1 MTPSTP
7 FSRLPQPD
15 PPRGKR
21 RSWPADYTLPTRLEL
36 RAHGLYQRGM
46 ACYGFS
52 VWDVGQNR
60 LLIRH
65 GAPIGHGQGPG
76 AAVDAAAAGLHALL
90 EGLSWLIREDE
101 HRRRLLVCT
110 DDPIV
115 YTELQRDGPPPA
127 AAHGFLVRQVIST
140 LARCPHHALQL
151 IAADR
156 NVQAIGAADDAFV
169 AAQEAERLARAPE
182 VLPELHPVGPYLYLV
197 GDRYRVDL
205 AAGTCT
211 CPDFRTVHTERHP
224 IRCKHLLAA
233 LQLAGR
239 TSPPAPDQG

>member
-21 RSWPADYTLPTRLEL
+21 RNWPADYTLPTRLEL
-36 RAHGLYQRGM
+36 RAHGLWERGM

-65 GAPIGHGQGPG
+65 GALIGRGHGRGEDLD
-76 AAVDAAAAGLHALL
+76 AVAAGHHALL
-90 EGLSWLIREDE
+90 EGLGWLIRQDE

-110 DDPIV
+110 DHPLV
-115 YTELQRDGPPPA
+115 YAQLQGDHPVPD
-127 AAHGFLVRQVIST
+127 AAHGPLAGQVLAT
-140 LARCPHHALQL
+140 LARFPQHALHL
-151 IAADR
+151 IAPER
-156 NVQAIGAADDAFV
+156 NVQAIEAADEAFV
-169 AAQEAERLARAPE
+169 AAQEAERLARAAE
-182 VLPELHPVGPYLYLV
+182 VLPELRPAGPAIYLV

-211 CPDFRTVHTERHP
+211 CPDFRAVHTERHP
-224 IRCKHLLAA
+224 VRCKHLLAA

-239 TSPPAPDQG
+239 TSPPAHDQG

>member
-1 MTPSTP
+1 VTPSTP

-21 RSWPADYTLPTRLEL
+21 RNWPADYTLPTRLEL
-36 RAHGLYQRGM
+36 RAHGLWERGM

-65 GAPIGHGQGPG
+65 GALIGRGGGGAEALGP
-76 AAVDAAAAGLHALL
+76 VAAGYHALL
-90 EGLSWLIREDE
+90 EGLNWLIRQDE

-110 DDPIV
+110 DHPLV
-115 YTELQRDGPPPA
+115 YAQLRDDGPAPDP
-127 AAHGFLVRQVIST
+127 AHGPLVGQVLTT
-140 LARCPHHALQL
+140 LARFPQHTLQL
-151 IAADR
+151 IAAER
-156 NVQAIGAADDAFV
+156 NVQAIEAADEAFV
-169 AAQEAERLARAPE
+169 AAQEAERLARVPE
-182 VLPELHPVGPYLYLV
+182 VLPELIALAPTLYLV

-211 CPDFRTVHTERHP
+211 CPDFRTVHTVRHP

-239 TSPPAPDQG
+239 ASPPAPDAG